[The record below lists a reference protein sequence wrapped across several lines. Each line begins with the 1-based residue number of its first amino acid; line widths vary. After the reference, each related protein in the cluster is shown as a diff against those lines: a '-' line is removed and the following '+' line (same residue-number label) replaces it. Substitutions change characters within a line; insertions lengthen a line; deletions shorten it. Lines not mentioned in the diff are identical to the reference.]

1 MISLFESNMF
11 AVIDNRKNDE
21 IKSIAEEMVLEYG
34 KKNSI
39 KECFELIKASETV
52 EDMQLYADVADY
64 ISKNYDDDM
73 TFGYWS

>member
-1 MISLFESNMF
+1 MTLTFELNMF

-21 IKSIAEEMVLEYG
+21 VKSIAEEMVREYG

-39 KECFELIKASETV
+39 EECFEIIKASETIQ
-52 EDMQLYADVADY
+52 DMELYADVADY

-73 TFGYWS
+73 TFGYWN